1 MKSKTKV
8 RTISPYNDHSDNYF
22 LVIFYEI
29 SLVILSEEQ
38 ITSIDIS
45 EEQKRSDDEVKKYFC
60 RFYNWTEQKN
70 LPDFNLKPVRRLQ
83 WRTRANILVYL
94 FFWVRFSDECEIGFF
109 PLFCGLL
116 SKHNPTVAELRVLMR
131 FNERI
136 ILFALVG
143 YETG

>member
-38 ITSIDIS
+38 ITSINIS

-70 LPDFNLKPVRRLQ
+70 FPDFNLKPVRRLQ
-83 WRTRANILVYL
+83 WRTRANILVYI

-109 PLFCGLL
+109 SLFC
-116 SKHNPTVAELRVLMR
+116 A
-131 FNERI
+131 
-136 ILFALVG
+136 FALWSVKQ
-143 YETG
+143 T